1 MRKESAEGYWK
12 IIDEDLVTLL
22 ANVIEAKGETQ
33 GKLDEATK
41 AIIEKSKDAE
51 TGDVD
56 PLLNHRKWVEV
67 MEGLINDIRESRHAL
82 VEAKAFAE
90 AITPKMPK
98 SVKVGFGAL
107 VLLAVGMVYAI
118 VQKVVI

>member
-1 MRKESAEGYWK
+1 MKEVSAEMYWK
-12 IIDEDLVTLL
+12 VIDEDLVTLL

-51 TGDVD
+51 TDGVD

-67 MEGLINDIRESRHAL
+67 MEGLRHAL

-90 AITPKMPK
+90 AITPKTSK